1 MPVVV
6 IAALMFALS
15 ALTAPSEA
23 AQSCVSKI
31 EAGPDFGS
39 ASEISSD
46 HEYEPTRSLEPQ
58 SPIVASMVACKS
70 EPAAMPLGVALVVIA
85 IAMTL
90 CTIEVLFRCTIY
102 ERPHSTDHRQR

>member
-6 IAALMFALS
+6 IAALMFVLS

-23 AQSCVSKI
+23 AQSCVSTI
-31 EAGPDFGS
+31 EASSDFGS
-39 ASEISSD
+39 ASEMSSD
-46 HEYEPTRSLEPQ
+46 HEYEPARSVEPQ
-58 SPIVASMVACKS
+58 SPVVASMVACKS
-70 EPAAMPLGVALVVIA
+70 EPAAMPPGVALVVIA